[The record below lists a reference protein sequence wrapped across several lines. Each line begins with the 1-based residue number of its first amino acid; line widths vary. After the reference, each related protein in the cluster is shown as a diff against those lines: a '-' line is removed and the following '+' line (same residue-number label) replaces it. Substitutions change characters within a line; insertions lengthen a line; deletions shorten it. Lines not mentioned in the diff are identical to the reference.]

1 MREIYTIKRITSC
14 RPELL
19 TLPYSHTHTHKG
31 CQRSPTK
38 LVYRRLHRSGREQV
52 KRLLFGRRGGG
63 GGGETSFFFHLRRN
77 EWSSYWTLHRCSP
90 RARVCPSYLVF
101 FINNFFYY
109 CYYFFPFRNGPARD
123 GYYLRRRTHVTVET
137 PAGVRFPLSAP
148 PLRTIGRFQS
158 RTAVR
163 PEWNVRFDPV
173 NRQKNRP
180 ATTFYFK
187 RTRIS
192 VNRCHRVRN
201 LSSFDYRRIGR
212 CTASRYPKYSK

>member
-101 FINNFFYY
+101 LLIISFIIAIIFFLSETA
-109 CYYFFPFRNGPARD
+109 PR
-123 GYYLRRRTHVTVET
+123 VTVIT
-137 PAGVRFPLSAP
+137 YGVARTLPWKRQPVFGSLSP
-148 PLRTIGRFQS
+148 PHHSGRS
-158 RTAVR
+158 VASS
-163 PEWNVRFDPV
+163 PERRCDRSGTSVSTQLIDKKIVPPRLF
-173 NRQKNRP
+173 
-180 ATTFYFK
+180 
-187 RTRIS
+187 IS
-192 VNRCHRVRN
+192 SEHVFR
-201 LSSFDYRRIGR
+201 
-212 CTASRYPKYSK
+212 